1 MRASVVAMVCS
12 GVCGCVGVWMCGRVR
27 VRVRIMVVLLLWL
40 TVYGWV
46 GGRIDKELVVGVFM
60 GMM

>member
-40 TVYGWV
+40 TVYGW
-46 GGRIDKELVVGVFM
+46 
-60 GMM
+60 